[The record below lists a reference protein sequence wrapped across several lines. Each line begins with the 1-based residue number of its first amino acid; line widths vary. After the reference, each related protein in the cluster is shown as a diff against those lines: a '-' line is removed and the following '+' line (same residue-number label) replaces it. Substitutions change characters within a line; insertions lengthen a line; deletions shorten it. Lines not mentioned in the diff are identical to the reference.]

1 MSTLEKILEEIKSL
15 TPAEQAKV
23 RELLDSLQPPPPAT
37 PVSREEYEK
46 YLLAKG
52 VISHIPTREP
62 PSPERKAFKPIKVEG
77 KPISETIIE
86 ERR

>member
-15 TPAEQAKV
+15 APEEQAKV
-23 RELLDSLQPPPPAT
+23 RELLDSLSASKKGT
-37 PVSREEYEK
+37 PSRAEYEK

-52 VISHIPTREP
+52 VISHIPTRQP
-62 PSPERKAFKPIKVEG
+62 PSPERRAFKPIEVEG
-77 KPISETIIE
+77 QPISETIIE